1 MDGDELVHAK
11 ATAKRIQQLCAEHGY
26 NINSLARA
34 AGVPPTTVKNIVQ
47 VPVGTPVSLPL
58 NAYAMDWG
66 FPYMISSIVMISEQ
80 TNQKKQSKRAAG
92 LTLPPFFDVNLSI
105 ARASDSNNPPRSYPF

>member
-1 MDGDELVHAK
+1 MNLYTQK

-34 AGVPPTTVKNIVQ
+34 AGVPPTTVKNIVH
-47 VPVGTPVSLPL
+47 GTSRNPGIVTN

-92 LTLPPFFDVNLSI
+92 INLTALFLMLT
-105 ARASDSNNPPRSYPF
+105 YQ